1 MRITSHR
8 AYNGKI
14 RLAVFDWA
22 GTTVDFGCQAPVAAF
37 IAGFK
42 AKGLDISP
50 RTARGPMGMEK
61 RDHIKA
67 ITAVP
72 EVARAWRMI
81 HGRPVTDND
90 IDEMYGEFV
99 PHLLATLESNS
110 GLIPG
115 VTKAAEALTEKA
127 ITIGSTTGY
136 FRQAADIV
144 AAFAA
149 KAGFTPIVSISSS
162 DVTHG
167 RPYPW
172 MIFKAMEACNICPPE
187 AVVNIG
193 DTEVDMIAGR
203 NGGVWTVGVAATGN
217 ELGLTQTELEALDH
231 DTRHLKIT
239 AVHEKLYAAGAHW
252 VIDTM
257 DELPAIIDEINN
269 HLAEGNKP

>member
-1 MRITSHR
+1 MRMKSRRT
-8 AYNGKI
+8 YNGKI

-50 RTARGPMGMEK
+50 QTARGPMGMEK

-72 EVARAWRMI
+72 EVARAWRKI
-81 HGRPVTDND
+81 HGRPVTDSD

-115 VTKAAEALTEKA
+115 VARAAEALTEKA
-127 ITIGSTTGY
+127 ISIGSTTGY
-136 FRQAADIV
+136 FKEAADIV
-144 AAFAA
+144 AASAA
-149 KAGFTPIVSISSS
+149 KAGFTPMVSVSSS

-172 MIFKAMEACNICPPE
+172 MIFKVMEACNICPPE

-193 DTEVDMIAGR
+193 DTELSVILDAFNVWNNQLVLSRRSNWNRGPGDGDRTHRHHPDAPGPWRKRGR
-203 NGGVWTVGVAATGN
+203 TSRC
-217 ELGLTQTELEALDH
+217 
-231 DTRHLKIT
+231 TRFRFLVSRKC
-239 AVHEKLYAAGAHW
+239 L
-252 VIDTM
+252 
-257 DELPAIIDEINN
+257 
-269 HLAEGNKP
+269 